1 MFDRDGLGDSQNG
14 MSAHHLSLDTGV
26 AAILRND
33 PVWTQPP
40 AWLEARVTEQLRAL
54 GTSRPATVVA
64 LRRRFGT
71 AGSPARLVAAAV
83 ALLAMAGATT
93 AVLTASQGSEMTVAG
108 TALAKDASGTAR
120 VKETASGVEFT
131 LAVKGLPPAPAGS
144 YYQGW
149 VKGSAGTV
157 TIGTFHLR
165 GGSDDVVLWSGV
177 SPTDYP
183 KLTVTLQRADSGPA
197 SSGRVVLTGDIPK
210 LSR

>member
-1 MFDRDGLGDSQNG
+1 

-26 AAILRND
+26 TEILRND
-33 PVWTQPP
+33 PVWTRPP
-40 AWLEARVTEQLRAL
+40 AWLEARVTEQLRA
-54 GTSRPATVVA
+54 SRPATVVP
-64 LRRRFGT
+64 LRRRFGV
-71 AGSPARLVAAAV
+71 ANRPARLVAAAV
-83 ALLAMAGATT
+83 ALLATAGAAT
-93 AVLTASQGSEMTVAG
+93 AVLTASQGSEMRMAG
-108 TALAKDASGTAR
+108 TDLAKNASGIAK

-131 LAVKGLPPAPAGS
+131 LDVKGLPPAPAGS

-149 VKGSAGTV
+149 VKGSAGLV

-183 KLTVTLQRADSGPA
+183 KLTVTLQRVGGGPA
-197 SSGRVVLTGDIPK
+197 SSGRVVLSGDIPK